1 VTRRLD
7 GELKVAALAIG
18 LAVAGWWIHS
28 TLLAMA
34 GVVAALTTLVLWVSQ
49 RECLTGVGYRR
60 TLAQHRATFGEEVA
74 LDIELINDK
83 LLPLTWLHVEDSLPM
98 QLTIHGGSVV
108 NSRSDRT
115 RDLQHVLPMLPF
127 QRVRRHLVVVCDHRG
142 THRFGPARL
151 RSGDPIGYRQRHGTA
166 PAVEEILVYPK
177 IFRLDTTGVASRV
190 PLGDHRSSLRLLGDP
205 SRVSGVREYRA
216 GDPLRHVDWRATAR
230 STSLLV
236 REFEPTA
243 SLRVA
248 VFVDMTVPQL
258 RWDRPHPP
266 ELEFTVAVA
275 ASVVSDLAGR
285 RVPVGL
291 YSAATV
297 EGRGIA
303 QPPSAS
309 PAALPQMLELLARA
323 AAFGTG
329 TFAQAL
335 IEEGSRLQRGNS
347 LVVVAADYP
356 EPTLVALA
364 ELRRRLPVTAIW
376 VATDQGSPPPPELV
390 DARWEARYAAD
401 WPHQDSLELAS

>member
-1 VTRRLD
+1 VTKRID
-7 GELKVAALAIG
+7 GEWKVAIVAIG
-18 LAVAGWWIHS
+18 LAVTGWWIHS

-34 GVVAALTTLVLWVSQ
+34 GVVAALTTVVLWISQ

-74 LDIELINDK
+74 LEVELINDK
-83 LLPLTWLHVEDSLPM
+83 LLPLTWLHVEDAMPL
-98 QLTIHGGSVV
+98 QLTIRGGSIV
-108 NSRSDRT
+108 SGRSDRT

-127 QRVRRHLVVVCDHRG
+127 QRVRRHLVVVCDRRG
-142 THRFGPARL
+142 VHRFGPARL
-151 RSGDPIGYRQRHGTA
+151 RSGDPIGYRQRHGTS
-166 PAVEEILVYPK
+166 PATEEILVYPK
-177 IFRLDTTGVASRV
+177 IFRLDTSGVASRV
-190 PLGDHRSSLRLLGDP
+190 PLGDHRSNLRLLGDP

-248 VFVDMTVPQL
+248 VFVDMAVPQL
-258 RWDRPHPP
+258 RWDRPHPD
-266 ELEFTVAVA
+266 EMEFTVAVA
-275 ASVVSDLAGR
+275 ASVASDLAAR

-297 EGRGIA
+297 DGRGIA

-309 PAALPQMLELLARA
+309 PAALPQMLGLLARA
-323 AAFGTG
+323 GAFGGG
-329 TFAQAL
+329 TFARSL

-347 LVVVAADYP
+347 LVVIAADYP
-356 EPTLVALA
+356 ESTLIALA
-364 ELRRRLPVTAIW
+364 ELRRRLPITAIW
-376 VATDQGSPPPPELV
+376 VATEEGSPPPPELV
-390 DARWEARYAAD
+390 DTRWEARYGDD
-401 WPHQDSLELAS
+401 WQHQASLELAS